1 MRPVH
6 VRKQTA
12 GARRDLRCRA
22 ERKYCLKN
30 KVQGEGKIGGRRVSL
45 NSENFLKEKKKKKKE
60 FAMKWDILLTSKLC
74 AMASN
79 LLTYL

>member
-30 KVQGEGKIGGRRVSL
+30 KVQGEGKIEGRRVSL
-45 NSENFLKEKKKKKKE
+45 NSENFLKQKKE
-60 FAMKWDILLTSKLC
+60 FSVKWDILLTGKLC